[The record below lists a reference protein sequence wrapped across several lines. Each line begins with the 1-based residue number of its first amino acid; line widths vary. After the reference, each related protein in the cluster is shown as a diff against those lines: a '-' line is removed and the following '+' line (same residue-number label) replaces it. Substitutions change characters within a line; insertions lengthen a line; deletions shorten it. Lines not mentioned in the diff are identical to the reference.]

1 MYLDDPDPLSVLL
14 TRLELSAKVYVNGM
28 FCGTRAVDTGGSRR
42 IPFHLIGSGE
52 AWLHFESE
60 VPQKLQVQDLVVFPR
75 DAHQIISGQ
84 DDVIGIG
91 LDTGHGY

>member
-1 MYLDDPDPLSVLL
+1 M
-14 TRLELSAKVYVNGM
+14 NGT
-28 FCGTRAVDTGGSRR
+28 FCGTWAVDTGGSRR

-60 VPQKLQVQDLVVFPR
+60 VPQKLQLQDLVVFPR

-84 DDVIGIG
+84 NDVIGIG
-91 LDTGHGY
+91 LGVDTGHGY